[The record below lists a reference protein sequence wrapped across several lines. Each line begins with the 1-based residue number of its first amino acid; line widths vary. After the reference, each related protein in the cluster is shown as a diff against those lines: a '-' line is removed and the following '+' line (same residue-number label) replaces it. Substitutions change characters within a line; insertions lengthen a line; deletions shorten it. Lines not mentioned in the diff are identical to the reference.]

1 LGKKFLISK
10 LEENDFLNTLMAPK
24 FNLTFFTKIR
34 QLIILSGFFHDV
46 VIFVVAS
53 QSLTK
58 NWRKKIAKKQI
69 SKVFDPIEVFRPKK
83 ESESYPEIK
92 IKSFQLKTISN
103 KFKIEG
109 NTHFNKNHLVKKQQ
123 SKIFFDPS

>member
-1 LGKKFLISK
+1 MLF
-10 LEENDFLNTLMAPK
+10 
-24 FNLTFFTKIR
+24 
-34 QLIILSGFFHDV
+34 V
-46 VIFVVAS
+46 VFVVAS

-69 SKVFDPIEVFRPKK
+69 SKFFEPDEVFRPKK

-103 KFKIEG
+103 KFKSEG
-109 NTHFNKNHLVKKQQ
+109 NTHFNKNHFVKKQK
-123 SKIFFDPS
+123 SKRFFDPFVECIYRMHVCMGTGGYVWGQEVSGNERTD

>member
-1 LGKKFLISK
+1 
-10 LEENDFLNTLMAPK
+10 MVPK

-46 VIFVVAS
+46 VFVVAS

-69 SKVFDPIEVFRPKK
+69 SKFFEPDEVFRPKK

-92 IKSFQLKTISN
+92 IKSFQLKTILN
-103 KFKIEG
+103 KFKIKG
-109 NTHFNKNHLVKKQQ
+109 NTHFSKNHFVKK
-123 SKIFFDPS
+123 